1 MYSRV
6 YDSVSVVYDSR
17 DSSWKPVS
25 SPSVWYSLTHPHRS
39 IGYRNRNPQPL
50 TESVVRLIYLRV
62 YDNRDTSSKPGPS
75 LSVCSSLKHAHITLP
90 TTSSNDHMHFHVQGS
105 TKTQTQTFV
114 YIDDVPVPSHTHS
127 PITSPLLT
135 LSLSLHRHPFLYILP
150 NFHFQK
156 RSLYPVRK
164 LRQVSGWM
172 SPRKTGKVA
181 GQGDR
186 DLTWD
191 LQVGTGVE

>member
-90 TTSSNDHMHFHVQGS
+90 TMSSNDHMHFHVQGS

-114 YIDDVPVPSHTHS
+114 YIDDIPVASHTHS
-127 PITSPLLT
+127 PITLTNLSPPIHFPLLRYPLPPIHLVCPRFSPL
-135 LSLSLHRHPFLYILP
+135 
-150 NFHFQK
+150 HF
-156 RSLYPVRK
+156 
-164 LRQVSGWM
+164 
-172 SPRKTGKVA
+172 
-181 GQGDR
+181 
-186 DLTWD
+186 
-191 LQVGTGVE
+191 